1 MSGATMAAKAMV
13 APSTKQVDAQVDA
26 FVDVRDP
33 HTGKLLFRYDP
44 ARRLIEVVR
53 RGVKTLIDLSAYD
66 C

>member
-1 MSGATMAAKAMV
+1 MAAKAV
-13 APSTKQVDAQVDA
+13 IASPSVQKDVPAPVDT

-44 ARRLIEVVR
+44 KRQLVEVVQ
-53 RGVKTLIDLSAYD
+53 RGVRTLIDLSAYD